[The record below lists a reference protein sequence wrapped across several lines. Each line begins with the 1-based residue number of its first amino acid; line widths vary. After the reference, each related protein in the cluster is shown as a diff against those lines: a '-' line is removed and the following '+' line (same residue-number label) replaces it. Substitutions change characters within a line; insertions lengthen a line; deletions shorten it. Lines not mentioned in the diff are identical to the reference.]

1 MNKNNIE
8 LVQYVRVERGNK
20 RGQARGV
27 VVAIKDDD
35 VGFRLG
41 WSFTKVGAGDVFNKE
56 KGLDIARGRA
66 TLFTLAGHI
75 SKNSK
80 TGKPIQIPT
89 SVSVVLKTMRERAD
103 RYFKV
108 EA

>member
-1 MNKNNIE
+1 MKNTE

-27 VVAIKDDD
+27 VVAIKDESN
-35 VGFRLG
+35 GFRLG
-41 WSFTKVGAGDVFNKE
+41 WSFTKVGAGDVFDKE
-56 KGLDIARGRA
+56 MGLSIARGRA
-66 TLFTLAGHI
+66 SLSDRDTKST
-75 SKNSK
+75 KV
-80 TGKPIQIPT
+80 GKVVKIPT
-89 SVSVVLKTMRERAD
+89 SVSAVLKTMRERAD